1 MKKTVKNI
9 LVLCLSMALFSMT
22 APLVCGCKPES
33 KDDPEHPEP
42 GPDPEPTPEPG
53 KLTSVLTM
61 KIGET
66 FAIPFTGEL
75 LLPYTGIKKGDEI
88 VLTTRADRSVK

>member
-9 LVLCLSMALFSMT
+9 LVLYLSMALFSMT

-33 KDDPEHPEP
+33 KDDPEYPE
-42 GPDPEPTPEPG
+42 PDPEPTPKPE
-53 KLTSVLTM
+53 KLASVLTM

-66 FAIPFTGEL
+66 FTIPFTGEL

-88 VLTTRADRSVK
+88 VLTHKS